1 MIVVYAPVQILRHRF
16 AAFVCRRFSLRSA
29 ASAWRAS
36 AVLLLGVSLAGSGC
50 SALKEEAGAPAA
62 PPVEALPARSGTLPL
77 VERLSGTVRAE
88 NQVVLFP
95 QISGRVAEVL
105 VGDGQRVEAGALLV
119 RLQDDAIREQV
130 RQAEAGLRIEQARL
144 RQARAALGE
153 IEAQERRMKTLGERN
168 LVSEV
173 ELETLAA
180 RRESAA
186 ADVEL
191 AEAQLERAEASLA
204 ERREDLDRT
213 LVRAPVAGVVGQ
225 RAAEVGM
232 QVTPAARLFVI
243 GNLDRVIVRVL
254 LTDAMLRYLREGQ
267 PVRVYPHDDP
277 EAAEAGSLD
286 ATLARISPF
295 LNETTRSTEA
305 DIELSNVEGRLRPGM
320 FVPVDVRYGESQ
332 AATLVPNSALY
343 TDPNTG
349 SEGVFVLASAPSAPP
364 TGAKQAEA
372 GFSQPVPVEF
382 RPIEAVARGASET
395 AVANLAAG
403 DWVVTLGQN
412 LLATGRSEAR
422 VRAVT
427 WDHVRELQGL
437 KRQNLLREVLRPA
450 TR

>member
-1 MIVVYAPVQILRHRF
+1 MIVVSVAVQILRHRF
-16 AAFVCRRFSLRSA
+16 AALVRRRLSLRSA
-29 ASAWRAS
+29 AAAWRAPVWLS
-36 AVLLLGVSLAGSGC
+36 LGVLLLGTGC

-88 NQVVLFP
+88 NQVALFP

-105 VGDGQRVEAGALLV
+105 AGDGQRVEAGALLV

-191 AEAQLERAEASLA
+191 AEAQVERAEASLA

-232 QVTPAARLFVI
+232 QVTPATRLFVI

-277 EAAEAGSLD
+277 EAAEASSLD

-305 DIELSNVEGRLRPGM
+305 DIELSNAEGRLRPGM

-349 SEGVFVLASAPSAPP
+349 SEGMFVLASAPPSPIP
-364 TGAKQAEA
+364 STEDDA
-372 GFSQPVPVEF
+372 GFSPPVPVEF
-382 RPIEAVARGASET
+382 RPIVAVARGAGET

-403 DWVVTLGQN
+403 EWVVTLGQN

-422 VRAVT
+422 VRSVT
-427 WDHVRELQGL
+427 WDHVRELQSL